1 MEAREAS
8 IVAQVAAKA
17 AADLCSGTGDTNA
30 YLDAVE
36 TIHNDLVDRIGTGA
50 PAASAPVAAAPAPVA
65 VAPISIAQEQAA
77 SNVVTG
83 AFPGSE
89 AQYVPGPPQVITAD
103 SKGTALWEDAVY
115 HHPADWKVW
124 RSDKSSA
131 SGGRAPDVSH
141 ENVENNGNKLA
152 FWLVDSKYPN
162 KSAPKWVWDGLGL
175 QAEWQAN
182 LAQGKVQA

>member
-1 MEAREAS
+1 MESREAS

-17 AADLCSGTGDTNA
+17 AAALCSGTGDTNA
-30 YLDAVE
+30 YLAAVE
-36 TIHNDLVDRIGTGA
+36 TIHNDLVDRIGAGA
-50 PAASAPVAAAPAPVA
+50 PVASAPVAAAPALVA
-65 VAPISIAQEQAA
+65 VAPISIAQEQVAA
-77 SNVVTG
+77 NVVAG

-89 AQYVPGPPQVITAD
+89 AQYVPGPPMVITAD
-103 SKGTALWEDAVY
+103 SKGATLWEDAVY
-115 HHPADWKVW
+115 HNPSNWKVW

-141 ENVENNGNKLA
+141 ESVERGGNKLA
-152 FWLVDSKYPN
+152 FWLVDGKFPD